1 MPAAY
6 APVHYEQAARA
17 AANRTERAI
26 VRIVN
31 RYRTRYGLRAL
42 RLSPRLTYAAGLH
55 SLDQARRGVISHA
68 GSDGSTV
75 SRRVLAV
82 TNARVIGE
90 TLVAAPRGRRL
101 TAPTV
106 VRMWMSSPPHRAEL
120 LSPRFRRVGVARA
133 LGPRGTFITADFASA
148 R

>member
-1 MPAAY
+1 MPAAH

-31 RYRTRYGLRAL
+31 RYRARRGIRAL
-42 RLSPRLTYAAGLH
+42 RFSPRLTYAAGLH
-55 SLDQARRGVISHA
+55 SLDQARRGVISHS

-75 SRRVLAV
+75 ARRVRAV
-82 TNARVIGE
+82 TRARLVGE
-90 TLVAAPRGRRL
+90 TIVAAPRGRPL

-106 VRMWMSSPPHRAEL
+106 VRMWLNSPPHRAEL
-120 LSPRFRRVGVARA
+120 LSARFRRVGVARA
-133 LGPRGTFITADFASA
+133 RSPRGTFITADFASA